1 MNVGTVNMILLMII
15 TVVKVFL
22 TNLVTKPM
30 LEMSCGKYS
39 VWLFRSNRA
48 DPALAVSYP
57 DYGSRLYCLERW
69 GWGVLREGLASPL
82 GRGSNAV
89 KVLYATL
96 LRDCGVFI
104 FNLLY
109 SAQEA

>member
-1 MNVGTVNMILLMII
+1 MLI
-15 TVVKVFL
+15 TVVEVFL
-22 TNLVTKPM
+22 TNLVTKPDVGQ
-30 LEMSCGKYS
+30 EMSCGEYP
-39 VWLFRSNRA
+39 VRWNRA

-57 DYGSRLYCLERW
+57 NYGSRLYCLERW
-69 GWGVLREGLASPL
+69 GWGGGVLREGLASPL